1 MRGILIG
8 AAVMFASGAAF
19 AQPTAGAKDD
29 TTGLFCVYNAIKASG
44 GVEAVGATFLDQE
57 PFDDVQGVEWAGALQ
72 DQEDAVETCRETFD
86 LSDGKALAANDMG
99 ALGSAVDYLGEE
111 LIAAGVSKRALGR
124 VHGVYDGLE
133 DAEADLL
140 VSESWREDATFA
152 AKIRKQLKTAGVPD
166 KDETMEM
173 AFSILELSA
182 LSDEVIFSFLT
193 DDL

>member
-1 MRGILIG
+1 M
-8 AAVMFASGAAF
+8 
-19 AQPTAGAKDD
+19 
-29 TTGLFCVYNAIKASG
+29 
-44 GVEAVGATFLDQE
+44 E
-57 PFDDVQGVEWAGALQ
+57 
-72 DQEDAVETCRETFD
+72 
-86 LSDGKALAANDMG
+86 
-99 ALGSAVDYLGEE
+99 
-111 LIAAGVSKRALGR
+111 R

-166 KDETMEM
+166 KDETMEI

-182 LSDEVIFSFLT
+182 LSNEVIFSFLT